1 LIRLPWFKTKRAL
14 SKALEPRKKNL
25 SPTMTLEQKFNFI
38 YENRLWGRDPERLS
52 GPGSYGD
59 CAATYLA
66 FVRKFLSD
74 YSIRSETDIGCGD
87 FNIGSQLCDLVD
99 RYYALD
105 VSSTIVRRNRKR
117 YAGFRNVTFA
127 VADAC
132 TGELPSAELV
142 TVRQVLPHDSLAI
155 RAAMRSGVFIN
166 EPPFMKPAQ
175 IIYEIPLSEDMT
187 SGYETEERLCV
198 FFWDLTR
205 QAQLGVG

>member
-1 LIRLPWFKTKRAL
+1 MIRLPWFKTKRPL
-14 SKALEPRKKNL
+14 GKALEPRKKNL

-59 CAATYLA
+59 CAETYLA
-66 FVRKFLSD
+66 FVRTFLSD
-74 YSIRSETDIGCGD
+74 YSIRSVTDIGCGD

-117 YAGFRNVTFA
+117 YGGFRNVTFA

-132 TGELPSAELV
+132 AGELPPAELV
-142 TVRQVLPHDSLAI
+142 TVRQVLQHLTNDQISKVLNNIERSGFKYALITEHIVSPAAMARPNLDLPHDS
-155 RAAMRSGVFIN
+155 
-166 EPPFMKPAQ
+166 
-175 IIYEIPLSEDMT
+175 DMGQ
-187 SGYETEERLCV
+187 SPDR
-198 FFWDLTR
+198 
-205 QAQLGVG
+205 